1 MRASPIRIVTAA
13 IAVAGL
19 AASAQAGPR
28 AVVELFT
35 SQGCPSCPPADALL
49 TKLARDP
56 DLIALSL
63 PVDYFDQPG
72 LKEKLS
78 RHAFTERQEA
88 YANARGDDDLYTP
101 QAIVNGREQAFG
113 SERQEIEDAAA
124 ATASNLRVPVEIVRG
139 SDGIVVSVGAAAS
152 KGSAQGKVVLLP
164 YVAARDVAAGRGTRH
179 KMTFTK
185 VVGDILVLGA
195 WAGAPMSQ
203 TVPADALKDYDGVAV
218 LLQQGSVAKPGAIL
232 GAASASL
239 R

>member
-88 YANARGDDDLYTP
+88 YADARGDDDLYTP

-124 ATASNLRVPVEIVRG
+124 ATASSLRVPVEIVR
-139 SDGIVVSVGAAAS
+139 
-152 KGSAQGKVVLLP
+152 
-164 YVAARDVAAGRGTRH
+164 
-179 KMTFTK
+179 
-185 VVGDILVLGA
+185 
-195 WAGAPMSQ
+195 
-203 TVPADALKDYDGVAV
+203 
-218 LLQQGSVAKPGAIL
+218 
-232 GAASASL
+232 
-239 R
+239 

>member
-19 AASAQAGPR
+19 AAGAQAGPR

-88 YANARGDDDLYTP
+88 YADARGDDDLYTP

-113 SERQEIEDAAA
+113 SERQEIEDVPPRPHRACAYRSKLCAAP
-124 ATASNLRVPVEIVRG
+124 TASSSRSALRQAREARRVKSFCCRMSLPAT
-139 SDGIVVSVGAAAS
+139 SPSGAA
-152 KGSAQGKVVLLP
+152 
-164 YVAARDVAAGRGTRH
+164 RGTR
-179 KMTFTK
+179 
-185 VVGDILVLGA
+185 
-195 WAGAPMSQ
+195 
-203 TVPADALKDYDGVAV
+203 
-218 LLQQGSVAKPGAIL
+218 
-232 GAASASL
+232 
-239 R
+239 

>member
-1 MRASPIRIVTAA
+1 MRTSPIRIVTAA

-19 AASAQAGPR
+19 AATAQAGPR

-113 SERQEIEDAAA
+113 SERPGDRGCCRRDRIEPARTGRNRAR
-124 ATASNLRVPVEIVRG
+124 LRRHRRCSGRRCGE
-139 SDGIVVSVGAAAS
+139 
-152 KGSAQGKVVLLP
+152 QGK
-164 YVAARDVAAGRGTRH
+164 RAG
-179 KMTFTK
+179 
-185 VVGDILVLGA
+185 
-195 WAGAPMSQ
+195 
-203 TVPADALKDYDGVAV
+203 
-218 LLQQGSVAKPGAIL
+218 
-232 GAASASL
+232 
-239 R
+239 